1 MLSGVLQFSG
11 VRVILRSLRSQGNQ
25 HLFHII
31 SPLSNIFSTY
41 LLKRYK
47 QSTPIYLTINNTFL
61 NSFPQKVI
69 LFHRYYPLIVNKYH
83 CIKKRRGFPDL
94 SQINPLNTHIT
105 SKVPTLCCQFCTLL
119 SGGYFPLKPL
129 NPSLVLINYPS

>member
-25 HLFHII
+25 HLFHMI

-47 QSTPIYLTINNTFL
+47 QSTPIYLTIYYSLLYVFHNYLTETVENY
-61 NSFPQKVI
+61 VI
-69 LFHRYYPLIVNKYH
+69 ISGKH
-83 CIKKRRGFPDL
+83 KKERGSQSL
-94 SQINPLNTHIT
+94 SNL
-105 SKVPTLCCQFCTLL
+105 PT
-119 SGGYFPLKPL
+119 
-129 NPSLVLINYPS
+129 